1 MRLVSSFA
9 AVLMTATLASAQAEP
24 VEVHHIHG
32 LSFDRR
38 APGALLVAT
47 HTGLV
52 RIRPGA
58 NPEWVG
64 ANRFDLMGFTALPG
78 NPGTLYASGHPDLVT
93 YRREGHGN
101 LGLLVSRDDGRTWEG
116 VALKGQTDF
125 HALTY
130 SPGGGGELFGWSV
143 AGPTGLHRISTK
155 TWAAERLAARG
166 LKDVLALA
174 ASHDLPGRLL
184 AGTQAGLLLSEDRG
198 MTWLPLAGI
207 PRDVPVT
214 AVAYSPAE
222 KRRVYV
228 YVVRAGYG
236 LMLSDD
242 AGVTWRPTE
251 LAARPDEPV
260 IAIAL
265 GSGGQ
270 VAVATTAASVSVSDD
285 GERSWR
291 AVLDRGRSPKHEQT
305 KEKRGKPAS
314 P

>member
-1 MRLVSSFA
+1 MRFVPSFA
-9 AVLMTATLASAQAEP
+9 VLLLTATLASAQPEP

-38 APGALLVAT
+38 EPGALLVAT

-52 RIRPGA
+52 RIRLGA

-64 ANRFDLMGFTALPG
+64 ASRFDLMGFTAGPTDPG
-78 NPGTLYASGHPDLVT
+78 MLYASGHPDLVT

-101 LGLLVSRDDGRTWEG
+101 LGLLLSRDGGGTWEG
-116 VALKGQTDF
+116 AALKGQADF

-130 SPGGGGELFGWSV
+130 SPDGGGELFGWSV
-143 AGPTGLHRISTK
+143 AGQTGLHRISIK
-155 TWAAERLAARG
+155 TWAAEWLPAQG

-174 ASHDLPGRLL
+174 ASHDVPSRLL
-184 AGTQAGLLLSEDRG
+184 AGTASGLLLSQDRG
-198 MTWLPLAGI
+198 VTWRPVADI
-207 PRDVPVT
+207 PPRAAVT

-228 YVVRAGYG
+228 YVAGAGYG
-236 LMLSDD
+236 LIRSDD
-242 AGVTWRPTE
+242 AGATWRPTG
-251 LAARPDEPV
+251 LAAKPNEPV

-285 GERSWR
+285 GGRSWK
-291 AVLDRGRSPKHEQT
+291 AMLDRGRDPKHAQT
-305 KEKRGKPAS
+305 KGK
-314 P
+314 

>member
-9 AVLMTATLASAQAEP
+9 VVLLTATLASAQPEP

-32 LSFDRR
+32 LAFDRR
-38 APGALLVAT
+38 EPGALLVAT

-64 ANRFDLMGFTALPG
+64 ANRFDLMGFTALSG
-78 NPGTLYASGHPDLVT
+78 DPGTLYASGHPDLVT

-101 LGLLVSRDDGRTWEG
+101 LGLLLSRDGGRTWEG

-143 AGPTGLHRISTK
+143 AGQTGLHRISTK
-155 TWAAERLAARG
+155 TWAAERLPAQG
-166 LKDVLALA
+166 LKDVLVLA
-174 ASHDLPGRLL
+174 ASHDLPRRVL

-198 MTWLPLAGI
+198 MTWRPLAGI
-207 PRDVPVT
+207 PRDAPVT

-236 LMLSDD
+236 LMRSDD

-251 LAARPDEPV
+251 LAAKPDEPV

-265 GSGGQ
+265 GPGGK

-285 GERSWR
+285 GGRSWR
-291 AVLDRGRSPKHEQT
+291 PVLDRGRGPKRAQT
-305 KEKRGKPAS
+305 MQKEK
-314 P
+314 

>member
-1 MRLVSSFA
+1 MRLVLSFA
-9 AVLMTATLASAQAEP
+9 IALLTVTVASAQPEP

-38 APGALLVAT
+38 EPGALLVAT

-52 RIRPGA
+52 RIRLGA
-58 NPEWVG
+58 NPDPEWVG

-78 NPGTLYASGHPDLVT
+78 DPGMLYASGHPDLVT

-101 LGLLVSRDDGRTWEG
+101 LGLLLSRDGGRTWEG

-130 SPGGGGELFGWSV
+130 SPGGGGDLFGWSV
-143 AGPTGLHRISTK
+143 AGQTGLHRISTK
-155 TWAAERLAARG
+155 TWAAERLPAQG

-174 ASHDLPGRLL
+174 ASHDLPGRVL
-184 AGTQAGLLLSEDRG
+184 AGTQAGILLSEDRG
-198 MTWLPLAGI
+198 MTWRPLAGI
-207 PRDVPVT
+207 PLDVPVT
-214 AVAYSPAE
+214 AVAFSSTE
-222 KRRVYV
+222 KRRAYA
-228 YVVRAGYG
+228 YAALAGRG
-236 LMLSDD
+236 LMRSDD

-251 LAARPDEPV
+251 LAAKPDEPV

-265 GSGGQ
+265 GPDGK

-285 GERSWR
+285 VGRSWR
-291 AVLDRGRSPKHEQT
+291 PVLDRGRVRKRAQT
-305 KEKRGKPAS
+305 MEKEK
-314 P
+314 

>member
-1 MRLVSSFA
+1 MRLGSFFA
-9 AVLMTATLASAQAEP
+9 TALLTVTVASAQPEP

-32 LSFDRR
+32 LAFDRR
-38 APGALLVAT
+38 EPGALLIAT

-78 NPGTLYASGHPDLVT
+78 DAGTLYASGHPDLVT
-93 YRREGHGN
+93 YRREGHAN

-130 SPGGGGELFGWSV
+130 NPGGGGELFGWSV
-143 AGPTGLHRISTK
+143 AGQTGLHRISTK
-155 TWAAERLAARG
+155 TWAAERLPAQG

-174 ASHDLPGRLL
+174 AGHDLPSRLL

-198 MTWLPLAGI
+198 MTWRPLAGL
-207 PRDVPVT
+207 PLDVPVT
-214 AVAYSPAE
+214 AVAFSSTE
-222 KRRVYV
+222 MRRAYA
-228 YVVRAGYG
+228 YAARAGYG
-236 LMLSDD
+236 LMRSDD
-242 AGVTWRPTE
+242 AGVTWRPTG
-251 LAARPDEPV
+251 LAAKPNEPV

-265 GSGGQ
+265 GSGGK

-285 GERSWR
+285 GGRAWR
-291 AVLDRGRSPKHEQT
+291 PVLERGRRHKDAHT
-305 KEKRGKPAS
+305 KEK
-314 P
+314 

>member
-1 MRLVSSFA
+1 MRLVSAFA
-9 AVLMTATLASAQAEP
+9 IALLTVTVASAQPEP
-24 VEVHHIHG
+24 VEVHHVHG

-38 APGALLVAT
+38 EPGALLVAT

-58 NPEWVG
+58 DPEWVG

-78 NPGTLYASGHPDLVT
+78 DPGTLYASGHPDLVT
-93 YRREGHGN
+93 YRREGNGN
-101 LGLLVSRDDGRTWEG
+101 LGLLVSRDGGRTWEG

-130 SPGGGGELFGWSV
+130 SPGGGGDLFGWSV
-143 AGPTGLHRISTK
+143 AGQTGLHRISTK
-155 TWAAERLAARG
+155 TWAAERLPARG

-174 ASHDLPGRLL
+174 ASHDVPSRLL

-198 MTWLPLAGI
+198 MTWRPLAGI
-207 PRDVPVT
+207 PLDAPVT
-214 AVAYSPAE
+214 AVAFSPAE
-222 KRRVYV
+222 RRRVYV
-228 YVVRAGYG
+228 YAARAGYG
-236 LMLSDD
+236 LMRSDD

-251 LAARPDEPV
+251 LGAKPNEPV

-265 GSGGQ
+265 GSGSK

-285 GERSWR
+285 GGRSWKP
-291 AVLDRGRSPKHEQT
+291 VLDRGRGPKHAET
-305 KEKRGKPAS
+305 KEK
-314 P
+314 